1 MPNVTIDTPQIIVP
15 ETIKHERVIKWC
27 AGHWS
32 EMMFAL
38 RDRGLGA
45 DIAQDADALNEK
57 FMKGESDPCWD
68 ATQRINMGA
77 FDIFGPDKIVT
88 ENNGCPVCAF
98 ANIVQHAADLTAINY
113 NKVQ

>member
-1 MPNVTIDTPQIIVP
+1 MTDVTIDTPQSIVP
-15 ETIKHERVIKWC
+15 ETVTQERVIKWC

-45 DIAQDADALNEK
+45 DIAHDADALNEK
-57 FMKGESDPCWD
+57 FIKGESDPCWD